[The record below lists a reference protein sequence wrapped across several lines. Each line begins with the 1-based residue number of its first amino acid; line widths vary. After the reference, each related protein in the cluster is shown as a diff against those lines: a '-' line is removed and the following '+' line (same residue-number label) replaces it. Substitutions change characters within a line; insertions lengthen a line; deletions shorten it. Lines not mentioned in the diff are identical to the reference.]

1 MINEKA
7 KALITE
13 ERYGEYAPIFQ
24 ELITRAIIEY
34 NLSSEYVELF
44 IKNCPK
50 VKVGKMPDNVK
61 WGFGLAKRGEELRLN
76 KKIIKTVQKEDR
88 PEVYEYLL
96 HVINHEMYHQLN
108 SNKGQEG
115 ITEGWN
121 EALTE
126 VASNRTSFGK
136 NKQQLKDYRA
146 ETLGYGNLTFAVN
159 ILSAV
164 MGCSEKKL
172 IQLAF
177 EHKITETLSRQLQY
191 KSDAVDFLRRTG
203 EELDKIKN
211 ATFEKG
217 YTKEELKQI
226 QTDAYHKIYV
236 LR

>member
-1 MINEKA
+1 
-7 KALITE
+7 
-13 ERYGEYAPIFQ
+13 
-24 ELITRAIIEY
+24 
-34 NLSSEYVELF
+34 
-44 IKNCPK
+44 
-50 VKVGKMPDNVK
+50 
-61 WGFGLAKRGEELRLN
+61 
-76 KKIIKTVQKEDR
+76 
-88 PEVYEYLL
+88 
-96 HVINHEMYHQLN
+96 
-108 SNKGQEG
+108 
-115 ITEGWN
+115 
-121 EALTE
+121 
-126 VASNRTSFGK
+126 
-136 NKQQLKDYRA
+136 
-146 ETLGYGNLTFAVN
+146 
-159 ILSAV
+159 